1 MADTAQIRSA
11 VLQAITNVTG
21 KTAEELEAVA
31 DASFADELDMTSV
44 EFFPII
50 SELEDALE
58 IEIDFAGYLNNA
70 TSVNAT
76 VSYLESVM

>member
-11 VLQAITNVTG
+11 VLQAITSVTG

-31 DASFADELDMTSV
+31 DASFTDELDMTSV